1 MSSRYF
7 KIEESELRGIEGK
20 VAIVTGASSG
30 IGLATAKLFLRLN
43 ARAVFLLDLQSPLEN
58 LGPRALFIKANVTSW
73 ESLRGAFDIVMAQY
87 GRIDIVHANAGIA
100 DTTDY
105 VHLTERNGELLA
117 PSRYPYDVNLFGC
130 FDTVALAIH
139 HMQKQRPAGGSIV
152 MTASGAGYEGV
163 TSAAYSESMDIC
175 FRRCTRFTAE
185 LTLEAAGK
193 HGIIGFLRA
202 MKLQL
207 YPKLPIRLNVVAPGF
222 TESAITASAL
232 STFKA
237 VGLMIQP
244 ASAIALAVGKLAI
257 DSSYHGKALFVA
269 RNECAE
275 FEGPILE
282 VTAQCVGSSN
292 GNPEQFKRLIEAMKA
307 DRIRRNGTQE
317 RL

>member
-1 MSSRYF
+1 MACRYF
-7 KIEESELRGIEGK
+7 KIKESELSGLEGK

-30 IGLATAKLFLRLN
+30 IGLATAKLLVRLN
-43 ARAVFLLDLQSPLEN
+43 AGAVFLLDLQGPKED
-58 LGPRALFIKANVTSW
+58 LGPRASFIETNVTSW
-73 ESLRGAFDIVMAQY
+73 ESLRGAFDIVMARC

-105 VHLTERNGELLA
+105 VNLSEENGQLLE

-130 FDTVALAIH
+130 FNTVSLAIH
-139 HMQKQRPAGGSIV
+139 HMQKQSPQGGSII

-163 TSAAYSESMDIC
+163 TSAAYSELNYSC
-175 FRRCTRFTAE
+175 FLNCGLFTEE
-185 LTLEAAGK
+185 LIIEAAGK

-237 VGLMIQP
+237 VGLIIQP
-244 ASAIALAVGKLAI
+244 ASAIALAVGKLAT
-257 DSSYHGKALFVA
+257 DTTYHGQALFVA

-275 FEGPILE
+275 FEGPVLE
-282 VTAQCVGSSN
+282 ATAQCVGSSN
-292 GNPEQFKRLIEAMKA
+292 GSPEQFKRLIETMKA
-307 DRIRRNGTQE
+307 DRIRKQE
-317 RL
+317 AQHRL